1 MTVTSE
7 RHTQKY
13 RAIDEEKDYRPKR
26 LVGARN
32 ERDDGLSLN
41 RFSTVFRLATLFFS
55 ANKLG

>member
-26 LVGARN
+26 LFGARN
-32 ERDDGLSLN
+32 ERDDGLLLN
-41 RFSTVFRLATLFFS
+41 RFSTERDVGLRDGGFY
-55 ANKLG
+55 